1 MGGGASKD
9 ECIEAGYYKETTE
22 VGDVDD
28 GFKVVDFHGS
38 GLASFLLGVGLGA
51 AATVVVIT
59 GWKKTMGRCAPRQ
72 QTHTHSQPPAASY
85 AVADQAVALS
95 FAPPLARPLA
105 LPAPPPAYTPAYT
118 PMAPCAPPAD
128 MYGAARP
135 PPPRFASPTRFEEV
149 YEERAR
155 ERRDDRAGTARAR
168 EHEPI
173 P

>member
-1 MGGGASKD
+1 MGGGASKN

-51 AATVVVIT
+51 AATVVVIV
-59 GWKKTMGRCAPRQ
+59 GWRKTMGRCAPRQ
-72 QTHTHSQPPAASY
+72 QTQTPHASY

-128 MYGAARP
+128 IYGAARP
-135 PPPRFASPTRFEEV
+135 PPRFSSSRFEEV
-149 YEERAR
+149 YEERAP
-155 ERRDDRAGTARAR
+155 RRDDRASTARAR
-168 EHEPI
+168 EHEPM